1 MRSSRQTEL
10 PLEGSIPSG
19 ESDLVILGDCDRT
32 VVRLTDRIGWTSEL
46 EAIRV
51 TSLEDTLDD

>member
-1 MRSSRQTEL
+1 M